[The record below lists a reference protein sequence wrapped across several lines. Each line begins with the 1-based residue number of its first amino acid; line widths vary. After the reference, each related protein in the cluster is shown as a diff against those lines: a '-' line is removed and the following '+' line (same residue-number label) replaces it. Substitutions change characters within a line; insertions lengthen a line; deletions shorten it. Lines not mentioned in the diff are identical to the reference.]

1 MIKHMTDQGREQQAQ
16 GFTLV
21 ELIITITLFATLVP
35 SVVGFL
41 DFLTQ
46 LNTTA
51 RTTAS
56 INAFVENK
64 VETIR
69 SAGYTAT
76 PVVSNQSITSELN
89 TAAASIPSPKSAVY
103 TVSQL
108 SPSVKQIN
116 ISVTYNNKGTA
127 KTVSYTTYLGELG
140 VGQY

>member
-1 MIKHMTDQGREQQAQ
+1 MINHMAHKGRGQNEQ

-21 ELIITITLFATLVP
+21 ELIITITLFATLIP
-35 SVVGFL
+35 SVIGFL

-64 VETIR
+64 IETIR
-69 SAGYTAT
+69 SAGYTST

-89 TAAASIPSPKSAVY
+89 AAAASIPSPKSAAY

-108 SPSVKQIN
+108 SPSVKQID
-116 ISVTYNNKGTA
+116 ISVTYNNKGTS